1 MDADIEIRAC
11 PASSAQGQI
20 TARNGS
26 KERASPEV
34 RAGRCIAHKKTGERC
49 KNAGISGSTVCRFH
63 GGAAKHVKAAARAR
77 LENAADLM
85 AKQLLWIAINAESEA
100 VKLAAIR
107 DALDRAGL
115 KPPAEVVLSQGEN
128 KPYEEVFE
136 GVGGGTR
143 AESRRDRGVHDAE
156 AAGLPAME
164 YSDLQPEAEPRLG
177 RYSPAEADELKAGLR
192 SETAVGGGVCQ
203 FLYWQKGV
211 GIPSSAAF
219 GKIGDAYVAE
229 VPRSA
234 SRIAKSDLT
243 VRRVYTSQHLGV
255 TSNWVI
261 GDFRS
266 VEEKGCELRACLR
279 RHRGELRFKI
289 GRDLIPHTA
298 FVCNCAG
305 PARVQRSDLR

>member
-26 KERASPEV
+26 EEWWERASPEV

-128 KPYEEVFE
+128 KPYEEVFV

-177 RYSPAEADELKAGLR
+177 RYSPAKADELEAGLR
-192 SETAVGGGVCQ
+192 SETAVGGRGVPVPV
-203 FLYWQKGV
+203 LAEGV
-211 GIPSSAAF
+211 R
-219 GKIGDAYVAE
+219 D
-229 VPRSA
+229 
-234 SRIAKSDLT
+234 T
-243 VRRVYTSQHLGV
+243 VVGGVRQDRR
-255 TSNWVI
+255 
-261 GDFRS
+261 R
-266 VEEKGCELRACLR
+266 LR
-279 RHRGELRFKI
+279 RRGTAQR
-289 GRDLIPHTA
+289 IPHRQ
-298 FVCNCAG
+298 V
-305 PARVQRSDLR
+305 RSDRATGVHVPTPGGDI